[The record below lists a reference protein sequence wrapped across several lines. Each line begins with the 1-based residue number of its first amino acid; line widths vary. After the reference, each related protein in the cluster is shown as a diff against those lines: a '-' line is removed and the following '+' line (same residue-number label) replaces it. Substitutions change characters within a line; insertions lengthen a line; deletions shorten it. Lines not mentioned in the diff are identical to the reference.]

1 MCSDTDDGY
10 KSEDDITKT
19 TNRQRMKP
27 WLIEKLN
34 SDKIDGFQWVNKDQK
49 SFRIPWRHG
58 SRHGWNIR
66 RDAGLFEQ
74 WAIHSGKYAVGQNAD
89 PKKWKANFRCALNS
103 LRDVEELKQDGQ
115 KRGSNAFKIYR
126 FLEKRRTRYNVV
138 LSKRQLKKLSTK
150 DEGQKKSSKLH
161 SKPKADINYNI
172 KKKELVGDFSAQQE
186 TFQPHN
192 SLISSDNAG
201 VFKDSIKKSIKHHYS
216 GYTLVKQKSD
226 GMVEEDF
233 EEDDQTDESLM
244 PTSSDNDYVPSDHE
258 IVDMILAQEDLVFS
272 EEKYKP
278 ICEINMTLED
288 VKIICSR
295 ISSEKQNKF

>member
-34 SDKIDGFQWVNKDQK
+34 SNKIDGFQWVNKDQK

-126 FLEKRRTRYNVV
+126 FLVKRRPRYNVV
-138 LSKRQLKKLSTK
+138 L
-150 DEGQKKSSKLH
+150 
-161 SKPKADINYNI
+161 
-172 KKKELVGDFSAQQE
+172 
-186 TFQPHN
+186 
-192 SLISSDNAG
+192 
-201 VFKDSIKKSIKHHYS
+201 SIKKSIKHHYS

-244 PTSSDNDYVPSDHE
+244 PTSSDNDYVTSDHE